1 MRGGRKM
8 VECGAKAGRGD
19 SGTTS
24 TGGAFTGTRPCYR
37 GNRRDRIQLMGISA
51 GLGSHQN
58 IQPIQLFFK
67 VQTEWR
73 KS

>member
-24 TGGAFTGTRPCYR
+24 TGGVQGDKTLFDVRESVEPAAGADPITVIEGT
-37 GNRRDRIQLMGISA
+37 DAIVSSSWA
-51 GLGSHQN
+51 
-58 IQPIQLFFK
+58 
-67 VQTEWR
+67 
-73 KS
+73 